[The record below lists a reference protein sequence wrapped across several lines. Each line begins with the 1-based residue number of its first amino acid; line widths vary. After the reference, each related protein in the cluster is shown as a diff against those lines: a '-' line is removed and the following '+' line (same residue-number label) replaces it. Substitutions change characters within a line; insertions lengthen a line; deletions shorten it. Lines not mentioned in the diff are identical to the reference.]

1 MVPNKMF
8 VTVFLVHYFPRSVI
22 QEGSTGIEPVI
33 DTRFLHAAS
42 SSRRESD
49 LPNSRWNA
57 KVCLSLL
64 WQPFCYYGNNWYLPH
79 IKPMWNFL
87 HILSIYSALVKAVG
101 YLGNRCQ
108 HYYYRCVA
116 RMSALNVHMASPS
129 KVGATIMASL
139 SQPKGTE
146 THTSQS
152 K

>member
-1 MVPNKMF
+1 MHPSLACVQTAIVAMVPNKMF

-64 WQPFCYYGNNWYLPH
+64 WHPFMLLWQRFCYHGN
-79 IKPMWNFL
+79 IFVTMATIDIF
-87 HILSIYSALVKAVG
+87 HILNQCEISCIFFLFI
-101 YLGNRCQ
+101 
-108 HYYYRCVA
+108 
-116 RMSALNVHMASPS
+116 VH
-129 KVGATIMASL
+129 
-139 SQPKGTE
+139 
-146 THTSQS
+146 
-152 K
+152 